1 VLTLHTPFTDV
12 KEIGR
17 GRAMNMADTPIEEPA
32 TPLSR
37 RDRAR
42 ADTVRE
48 IKDTA
53 RRVLVQRG
61 VDGLAL
67 RAVAREMGMTAPALY
82 RYFSSREDLVEN
94 VVADIYDELTDVLE
108 TVRDAAVPAVPGFQL
123 LSVSRAFRRW
133 ATTHRAEFGLLFGSA
148 GESVVDVHGLGERPS
163 QVASRRFGGIFAEL
177 IARIYLEQGFPVPAD
192 EDLEPALQAQ
202 LRAWCV
208 TLPVPLPL
216 GVVSVFLS
224 CWIRLYG
231 MVCMEVYGHL
241 RFALDDAEPMFEAEL
256 KALGERL
263 GVGDQY
269 RPPSA

>member
-1 VLTLHTPFTDV
+1 
-12 KEIGR
+12 
-17 GRAMNMADTPIEEPA
+17 MAEKPIEDPA
-32 TPLSR
+32 PPLSR

-42 ADTVRE
+42 VDTARE
-48 IKDTA
+48 IRETA
-53 RRVLVQRG
+53 RRVLVEHG

-82 RYFSSREDLVEN
+82 RYFSNREDLVDH
-94 VVADIYDELTDVLE
+94 VVADIYDELTGVLE
-108 TVRDAAVPAVPGFQL
+108 TVRDAAGPAVPGVQL

-148 GESVVDVHGLGERPS
+148 GESAVDVHGPGERPS
-163 QVASRRFGGIFAEL
+163 QVASRRFGGVFAEL